1 MFVAYIEYSRIAFLA
16 QLIAIW
22 GHVSFSSTDWL
33 NYAVPDYEIS
43 IVLSCSCR
51 QSPNHWTIQHKTQEW
66 LLKNLLVIQNVTTTQ
81 AHIFVIKIPTARC

>member
-51 QSPNHWTIQHKTQEW
+51 QSPNH
-66 LLKNLLVIQNVTTTQ
+66 
-81 AHIFVIKIPTARC
+81 